1 MATKNLGRI
10 VGLSAY
16 EVWLEQGNIG
26 TEEDFLNS
34 LRGAE
39 ITEDKSTISGRISL
53 IDDNTKWINSHFIN
67 YNGGSIAKGTNAYFC
82 VESFLPVEAGK
93 CYYVFLNGVSKK
105 IGYWAFYDV
114 NYNCISTC
122 DRNGSYD
129 FIVAPNG
136 AKYFRFSVQA
146 GLWGITAGSQV
157 IDENGKLTNP
167 TKVEFFEQM
176 DNTYRE
182 PSPVTINTNQMK
194 NTIKVDGSNIIDGS
208 IDLSKCKFAKAIS
221 GKNLWNPETTVS
233 GYNAPTTNL
242 VNVSNNSAYV
252 CTAKPIPVNPG
263 DNLTFWRLDAD
274 KKTAKAKE
282 MRYVSAININM
293 MKDTTNGAE
302 NVTSYIVPEG
312 IYYVMLTA
320 QLNVFD
326 SNEQVYVQK
335 SPSTSFEGYVSP
347 TDISYKIDS
356 TYIDGDLG
364 SGSGT
369 VVEPPTLH
377 FFLPPEICIADNC
390 TIELYNNQVCLEADK
405 YHIQWIGTYGAAYDW
420 KYTITGDESLN
431 GKSFN
436 LTCNVVNDKLQT
448 IATKTTTVRFVSSEI
463 TKPQLLIPIG
473 DSLTNQKYWI
483 KHIYTNLS
491 SNNIAFRGTRGTT
504 DPKLV
509 NGITH
514 EGRSGAGSGWYNA
527 KTSKYGFDRNGLS
540 TLESCGFY
548 DNFTTTSGEAIEPV
562 YCNPFWHLD
571 TDKNIDKFDFDFY
584 CNSVS
589 DNGAG
594 LFQDTNGNNISLT
607 PTGVVIYLGA
617 NGMKTDS
624 TDAVNNIRTLIE
636 NLRASTKGATIP
648 IYVML
653 LQFRAPY
660 ILSTN
665 ADGFAT
671 NSTGMYKF
679 LSAVQHHNLEV
690 GLYNELSSY
699 ENVYFIPLA
708 TTMDSTND
716 YPYTE
721 VGVNP
726 YVEDVK
732 MKKFT
737 DTVHPTDA
745 GFKQIG
751 DILFGSIAYHS
762 QQ

>member
-10 VGLSAY
+10 VGKSAY
-16 EVWLEQGNIG
+16 EIAVDNGFEGTEQEWLEK
-26 TEEDFLNS
+26 T
-34 LRGAE
+34 E
-39 ITEDKSTISGRISL
+39 ITEDKSATSGHVSL
-53 IDDNTKWINSHFIN
+53 IDDNTKWLNEYFIN
-67 YNGGSIAKGTNAYFC
+67 YNGGGIAKGSTAYFC
-82 VESFLPVEAGK
+82 TETFLRVEAGK

-105 IGYWAFYDV
+105 IGYWAFYDA

-122 DRNGSYD
+122 DRNVNYD
-129 FIVAPNG
+129 FVVAPKG
-136 AKYFRFSVQA
+136 AKYFRFSVLA
-146 GLWGITAGSQV
+146 SSWGLTAGSQV
-157 IDENGKLTNP
+157 IDENGKLITP
-167 TKVEFFEQM
+167 TGVEFFEQM
-176 DNTYRE
+176 DSTYTE
-182 PSPVTINTNQMK
+182 SSPVTTNTNQIK
-194 NTIKVDGSNIIDGS
+194 DTIKIDGSNIIDRS
-208 IDLSKCKFAKAIS
+208 IDLSKCKFSKVVPS
-221 GKNLWNPETTVS
+221 KNLWNPETTVS

-242 VNVSNNSAYV
+242 VNVSNNTAYV

-263 DNLTFWRLDAD
+263 DNLTFWRLDTD
-274 KKTAKAKE
+274 KITAKAKA

-293 MKDTTNGAE
+293 VKDTTSGAE

-320 QLNVFD
+320 QLSIFD

-335 SPSTSFEGYVSP
+335 SPSSTFEGYVSP
-347 TDISYKIDS
+347 TDVTYKIDGS
-356 TYIDGDLG
+356 YIDGDL
-364 SGSGT
+364 SET
-369 VVEPPTLH
+369 KTETPTLH

-390 TIELYNNQVCLEADK
+390 TIELYNNQVCLEANK

-420 KYTITGDESLN
+420 KYTITGDETLN
-431 GKSFN
+431 GKSFT
-436 LTCNVVNDKLQT
+436 LTCNVVNDKLET

-463 TKPQLLIPIG
+463 TTPQLLIPIG

-491 SNNIAFRGTRGTT
+491 SNNISFRGTRGTT
-504 DPKLV
+504 DPTLV

-540 TLESCGFY
+540 TLDSCGYY

-571 TDKNIDKFDFDFY
+571 TDNNIDKFDFDFY
-584 CNSVS
+584 CNSTA

-594 LFQDTNGNNISLT
+594 LFQDADGNNISLT

-617 NGMKTDS
+617 NGMKTDP
-624 TDAVNNIRTLIE
+624 TDAVNNIKTLVE

-679 LSAVQHHNLEV
+679 LSAVQHHNLQV
-690 GLYNELSSY
+690 GLYNELKNY

-751 DILFGSIAYHS
+751 DVLFGSIAYHT